1 VKITATTHPYTIMK
15 KQIVS
20 LLSGLLISNLAFAQ
34 VGADTVVPVVPPTIT
49 PTASVTQP
57 AGDTPAPDFDAD
69 APINPVVVN
78 RGEETPAADT
88 PTAGAGAEVGAR
100 ADVAVNPDAAVVVDN
115 SIEEGD
121 GGFLIK
127 DASINDIFQLLS
139 KRGGKQYFH
148 NNKLNTDDFKVTG
161 HLNGDASPM
170 KQMEELAF
178 QYGLRMYVKGNTVYA
193 MLDSQ
198 LEKLPAKQWT
208 YSLNYLRPTDIEQI
222 KALVQ
227 PMLTPGRGVV
237 NFEPKTNTIV
247 VIDTVHHIEMVEEL
261 LSKIDKAKGQVV
273 VEVKILRINSTVGQ
287 QVGVDW
293 TTSLG
298 QKGVTFDMV
307 KSLGSVFGL
316 ATDFSGAL
324 TGGGGREEATVG
336 QGSIILS
343 PIQLSGVLRALN
355 DGNLVTQKSNP
366 IVVTEDNEKAI
377 ISLIDRVPIIT
388 STTNS
393 GGSSG
398 NTTTTD
404 QVRYKIDESDST
416 DPDKTREIGVTIS
429 LTPSLLP
436 DGTIRMHMRP
446 RNAQIVE
453 NVTGPSGN
461 TYPRV
466 SEATIESV
474 TRIPDGHS
482 LIVGGFYGALK
493 SNKKT
498 KVSLLGD
505 VPIFKFFFKSKQ
517 TSKEQSSLVFVVT
530 PTSYDPSCVRS
541 NSNANGRV
549 RNNLAMQPGHES
561 VDDTNPGPAHESN
574 MRRTIRGFK
583 SHRATKLP
591 QR

>member
-1 VKITATTHPYTIMK
+1 MK

-34 VGADTVVPVVPPTIT
+34 VGADTVVRIVPPTIT
-49 PTASVTQP
+49 PTASVTQSL
-57 AGDTPAPDFDAD
+57 GDATAADDPGD
-69 APINPVVVN
+69 APIHTVAANPGEDVPGAN
-78 RGEETPAADT
+78 IPRGDA
-88 PTAGAGAEVGAR
+88 PTAGAGAVVGAG
-100 ADVAVNPDAAVVVDN
+100 DAVDPDAAAVVDN
-115 SIEEGD
+115 SIEEDD

-148 NNKLNTDDFKVTG
+148 NNKLNTPDFKVTG

-222 KALVQ
+222 KALIQ

-247 VIDTVHHIEMVEEL
+247 VIDTVHHIEMVEGL
-261 LSKIDKAKGQVV
+261 LRKIDKAKGQVV
-273 VEVKILRINSTVGQ
+273 VEVKILRVNSTVGQ
-287 QVGVDW
+287 KAGVDW

-298 QKGVTFDMV
+298 DKGVSFDMV
-307 KSLGSVFGL
+307 KSLSSVFGI
-316 ATDFSGAL
+316 ATDFAGVLS
-324 TGGGGREEATVG
+324 GGGATETAAVG
-336 QGSIILS
+336 QSNIILS

-355 DGNLVTQKSNP
+355 EGNLVTQKSNP

-453 NVTGPSGN
+453 NITGPSGN
-461 TYPRV
+461 SYPRV
-466 SEATIESV
+466 SEATIESI

-493 SNKKT
+493 SNQKT
-498 KVSLLGD
+498 KVPLLGD

-517 TSKEQSSLVFVVT
+517 TAKEQSSLVFVVT

-541 NSNANGRV
+541 SNGSSGRIRKTLQV
-549 RNNLAMQPGHES
+549 QPGHES
-561 VDDTNPGPAHESN
+561 VDDSNPGPAHESN
-574 MRRTIRGFK
+574 MRRTLRGFK
-583 SHRATKLP
+583 TRRATQLP